1 MGRFGTSPNRNR
13 AGPVPTGF
21 VSPEWERARRAKEA
35 EGLKLLERENIPG
48 AHSKA
53 PPRNPGN
60 LHFLR
65 CVRFRH
71 NTRLS
76 CCTCHCISL
85 LKYLVQSKG
94 LSVMYHSSRNA
105 LGLCFFIAP
114 LFRWLS
120 PCIAS
125 REFMVRNIVNVHP
138 PLQTN
143 YRHHFLTD
151 MTTHASAMS
160 YHLRNMSL
168 KNQWNDTTLKRLW
181 ILSRLFR
188 FRLFS
193 HSD

>member
-1 MGRFGTSPNRNR
+1 MKLIGRGSER
-13 AGPVPTGF
+13 GPGVQ
-21 VSPEWERARRAKEA
+21 RKQ
-35 EGLKLLERENIPG
+35 GLKLLQRENFHG
-48 AHSKA
+48 ARSKA

-60 LHFLR
+60 LHFLSH
-65 CVRFRH
+65 VRFRH

-94 LSVMYHSSRNA
+94 LSVMYRSSRNA

-114 LFRWLS
+114 LFRRLS

-125 REFMVRNIVNVHP
+125 REFMVRNIVSGHP

-168 KNQWNDTTLKRLW
+168 KNQ
-181 ILSRLFR
+181 
-188 FRLFS
+188 
-193 HSD
+193 

>member
-1 MGRFGTSPNRNR
+1 VQR
-13 AGPVPTGF
+13 
-21 VSPEWERARRAKEA
+21 KQ
-35 EGLKLLERENIPG
+35 GLKLLERENIPG

-53 PPRNPGN
+53 PPRNLGN
-60 LHFLR
+60 LNFLR
-65 CVRFRH
+65 RVRFRD

-94 LSVMYHSSRNA
+94 LSVMYRSSRNA

-114 LFRWLS
+114 LFRRLP

-125 REFMVRNIVNVHP
+125 WEFMVRNIVSVHP

-151 MTTHASAMS
+151 MTAHASAMS

-168 KNQWNDTTLKRLW
+168 KNQ
-181 ILSRLFR
+181 
-188 FRLFS
+188 
-193 HSD
+193 